1 MQQFNRNS
9 VFAIANAKAT
19 EKDLGPASLKFTR
32 KLLVVV
38 GMATGA
44 AGAFFTGTANA
55 QESPVTTLGIG
66 VAAAP
71 RYEGSRNYQAVPLP
85 ILSASRG
92 IFFVDGLEGGIAYNL
107 SPNIRAGLVLAAQ
120 FGRDESDGDRLKG
133 RATSRR
139 QPLTELLLT
148 GILVHLMR
156 RPNICNPR
164 IAATAARLRL
174 RQSTS

>member
-19 EKDLGPASLKFTR
+19 EKDLSPASLKFTR

-66 VAAAP
+66 VAAAGTGRP
-71 RYEGSRNYQAVPLP
+71 RR
-85 ILSASRG
+85 RG
-92 IFFVDGLEGGIAYNL
+92 DGA
-107 SPNIRAGLVLAAQ
+107 
-120 FGRDESDGDRLKG
+120 G
-133 RATSRR
+133 RAT
-139 QPLTELLLT
+139 PA
-148 GILVHLMR
+148 
-156 RPNICNPR
+156 P
-164 IAATAARLRL
+164 ARGAP
-174 RQSTS
+174 